1 MHLFFFSSSRY
12 RRTSSL
18 WSGACYFF
26 EWGKG
31 GLLHRCANGKENQ
44 NCFKLVSV
52 KPVCS
57 SSTGF
62 NLVQKNQYVLFCFFS
77 TCALFSF
84 KLSMQKSTKPPI
96 NGEMYWVGL
105 NRDFLNC
112 SQSQSELVSP
122 GVNPDRSVL
131 SLSVWIEPSDI
142 IFYLP
147 PCHDTSYVPGCL
159 PNRTNIY

>member
-1 MHLFFFSSSRY
+1 MHLFFFFSVLQNIFTLVRSV
-12 RRTSSL
+12 L
-18 WSGACYFF
+18 FF
-26 EWGKG
+26 WGG
-31 GLLHRCANGKENQ
+31 GKLLHRCANRKKNQ
-44 NCFKLVSV
+44 NSFKLVSV

-62 NLVQKNQYVLFCFFS
+62 NLVQKNQYVLFFVFF
-77 TCALFSF
+77 TCALLSF
-84 KLSMQKSTKPPI
+84 KLSMQKSTKRPV
-96 NGEMYWVGL
+96 NGEMYRVGL
-105 NRDFLNC
+105 NLDFLN
-112 SQSQSELVSP
+112 QSELVSP

-131 SLSVWIEPSDI
+131 SSSVWIEPSDI